1 MAVFGLPVFG
11 QRKEIEKQKIQG
23 EEKEMKIIIVGCGKV
38 GATLAEQLSNE
49 GNDIV
54 IVDKDAEKVQ
64 DISNACDI
72 MGVVGSGSSHN
83 VQLEAG
89 IREAN
94 LLIAVTGSDELNLL
108 CCLIAKKAG
117 NGCQTIARV
126 RNPEYSQEV
135 RFIREELGMA
145 MVINPEQAAASEM
158 ARILR
163 FPSAIKIET
172 FANGHIE
179 LLQFRIGA
187 NSVLNNMR
195 IADMGAKL
203 HCEVL
208 VCPVVRGDQVIIP
221 DGNVVLQERDIVSI
235 VAPPKMASQF
245 FKKIKVQTD
254 QVRDTLII
262 GGSTTAYY
270 LAKQLLTMGIDVKI
284 IDKNRERCEELS
296 DLLPKATII
305 CGEGTDQD
313 VLMEEGVNWMDS
325 FVTLT
330 DVDEENILLS
340 LFAKEHAP
348 KIKSITKVN
357 NTTFDEVINKLDL
370 DSIIYPKYV
379 TAEYIVR
386 YVRAMKNTIGS
397 NVETLY
403 RLVNNRVEALEFVI
417 RQSSPILDIPLEKL
431 SLKKNLLIASIYRDG
446 VLIMPNGQDV
456 MSIGDKV
463 IVVTTNQGLDDISDI
478 VKER

>member
-158 ARILR
+158 ARIDLT
-163 FPSAIKIET
+163 FPIC
-172 FANGHIE
+172 H
-179 LLQFRIGA
+179 Q
-187 NSVLNNMR
+187 
-195 IADMGAKL
+195 D
-203 HCEVL
+203 
-208 VCPVVRGDQVIIP
+208 
-221 DGNVVLQERDIVSI
+221 RDFC
-235 VAPPKMASQF
+235 KR
-245 FKKIKVQTD
+245 T
-254 QVRDTLII
+254 
-262 GGSTTAYY
+262 
-270 LAKQLLTMGIDVKI
+270 
-284 IDKNRERCEELS
+284 
-296 DLLPKATII
+296 
-305 CGEGTDQD
+305 
-313 VLMEEGVNWMDS
+313 
-325 FVTLT
+325 
-330 DVDEENILLS
+330 
-340 LFAKEHAP
+340 H
-348 KIKSITKVN
+348 
-357 NTTFDEVINKLDL
+357 
-370 DSIIYPKYV
+370 
-379 TAEYIVR
+379 
-386 YVRAMKNTIGS
+386 
-397 NVETLY
+397 
-403 RLVNNRVEALEFVI
+403 
-417 RQSSPILDIPLEKL
+417 
-431 SLKKNLLIASIYRDG
+431 
-446 VLIMPNGQDV
+446 
-456 MSIGDKV
+456 
-463 IVVTTNQGLDDISDI
+463 
-478 VKER
+478 

>member
-195 IADMGAKL
+195 ISFRMEMS
-203 HCEVL
+203 C
-208 VCPVVRGDQVIIP
+208 CRSVISC
-221 DGNVVLQERDIVSI
+221 RSWHRR
-235 VAPPKMASQF
+235 KWRAS
-245 FKKIKVQTD
+245 
-254 QVRDTLII
+254 
-262 GGSTTAYY
+262 
-270 LAKQLLTMGIDVKI
+270 
-284 IDKNRERCEELS
+284 
-296 DLLPKATII
+296 
-305 CGEGTDQD
+305 
-313 VLMEEGVNWMDS
+313 
-325 FVTLT
+325 
-330 DVDEENILLS
+330 S
-340 LFAKEHAP
+340 LKRS
-348 KIKSITKVN
+348 KSRRI
-357 NTTFDEVINKLDL
+357 
-370 DSIIYPKYV
+370 
-379 TAEYIVR
+379 R
-386 YVRAMKNTIGS
+386 
-397 NVETLY
+397 
-403 RLVNNRVEALEFVI
+403 FVI
-417 RQSSPILDIPLEKL
+417 P
-431 SLKKNLLIASIYRDG
+431 
-446 VLIMPNGQDV
+446 
-456 MSIGDKV
+456 
-463 IVVTTNQGLDDISDI
+463 
-478 VKER
+478 

>member
-145 MVINPEQAAASEM
+145 I
-158 ARILR
+158 
-163 FPSAIKIET
+163 
-172 FANGHIE
+172 GH
-179 LLQFRIGA
+179 QSG
-187 NSVLNNMR
+187 
-195 IADMGAKL
+195 
-203 HCEVL
+203 
-208 VCPVVRGDQVIIP
+208 
-221 DGNVVLQERDIVSI
+221 
-235 VAPPKMASQF
+235 
-245 FKKIKVQTD
+245 T
-254 QVRDTLII
+254 
-262 GGSTTAYY
+262 GGS
-270 LAKQLLTMGIDVKI
+270 
-284 IDKNRERCEELS
+284 
-296 DLLPKATII
+296 
-305 CGEGTDQD
+305 
-313 VLMEEGVNWMDS
+313 
-325 FVTLT
+325 F
-330 DVDEENILLS
+330 
-340 LFAKEHAP
+340 
-348 KIKSITKVN
+348 
-357 NTTFDEVINKLDL
+357 
-370 DSIIYPKYV
+370 
-379 TAEYIVR
+379 
-386 YVRAMKNTIGS
+386 
-397 NVETLY
+397 
-403 RLVNNRVEALEFVI
+403 
-417 RQSSPILDIPLEKL
+417 
-431 SLKKNLLIASIYRDG
+431 RDG
-446 VLIMPNGQDV
+446 KDLTFPICHQDR
-456 MSIGDKV
+456 DFCKR
-463 IVVTTNQGLDDISDI
+463 TH
-478 VKER
+478 

>member
-1 MAVFGLPVFG
+1 
-11 QRKEIEKQKIQG
+11 
-23 EEKEMKIIIVGCGKV
+23 MKIIIVGCGKV

-208 VCPVVRGDQVIIP
+208 VCTVVRGDQVIIP

-330 DVDEENILLS
+330 DVDEENI
-340 LFAKEHAP
+340 
-348 KIKSITKVN
+348 
-357 NTTFDEVINKLDL
+357 TFDEVINKLDL

-431 SLKKNLLIASIYRDG
+431 SLKKNLLIASIYR
-446 VLIMPNGQDV
+446 
-456 MSIGDKV
+456 
-463 IVVTTNQGLDDISDI
+463 
-478 VKER
+478 

>member
-195 IADMGAKL
+195 IADMGAKI

-208 VCPVVRGDQVIIP
+208 VCTVVRGDQVIIP
-221 DGNVVLQERDIVSI
+221 DGMSCCRSVISCRSWHRRKWRVS
-235 VAPPKMASQF
+235 
-245 FKKIKVQTD
+245 
-254 QVRDTLII
+254 
-262 GGSTTAYY
+262 
-270 LAKQLLTMGIDVKI
+270 
-284 IDKNRERCEELS
+284 
-296 DLLPKATII
+296 
-305 CGEGTDQD
+305 
-313 VLMEEGVNWMDS
+313 
-325 FVTLT
+325 
-330 DVDEENILLS
+330 S
-340 LFAKEHAP
+340 LKRS
-348 KIKSITKVN
+348 KSRRI
-357 NTTFDEVINKLDL
+357 
-370 DSIIYPKYV
+370 
-379 TAEYIVR
+379 R
-386 YVRAMKNTIGS
+386 
-397 NVETLY
+397 
-403 RLVNNRVEALEFVI
+403 FVI
-417 RQSSPILDIPLEKL
+417 P
-431 SLKKNLLIASIYRDG
+431 
-446 VLIMPNGQDV
+446 
-456 MSIGDKV
+456 
-463 IVVTTNQGLDDISDI
+463 
-478 VKER
+478 

>member
-1 MAVFGLPVFG
+1 M
-11 QRKEIEKQKIQG
+11 
-23 EEKEMKIIIVGCGKV
+23 
-38 GATLAEQLSNE
+38 
-49 GNDIV
+49 
-54 IVDKDAEKVQ
+54 
-64 DISNACDI
+64 
-72 MGVVGSGSSHN
+72 
-83 VQLEAG
+83 
-89 IREAN
+89 
-94 LLIAVTGSDELNLL
+94 
-108 CCLIAKKAG
+108 
-117 NGCQTIARV
+117 

-195 IADMGAKL
+195 IADMGAKI

-208 VCPVVRGDQVIIP
+208 VCTVVRGDQVIIP

-296 DLLPKATII
+296 DLLPK
-305 CGEGTDQD
+305 
-313 VLMEEGVNWMDS
+313 
-325 FVTLT
+325 
-330 DVDEENILLS
+330 
-340 LFAKEHAP
+340 
-348 KIKSITKVN
+348 
-357 NTTFDEVINKLDL
+357 
-370 DSIIYPKYV
+370 
-379 TAEYIVR
+379 
-386 YVRAMKNTIGS
+386 
-397 NVETLY
+397 
-403 RLVNNRVEALEFVI
+403 
-417 RQSSPILDIPLEKL
+417 
-431 SLKKNLLIASIYRDG
+431 
-446 VLIMPNGQDV
+446 
-456 MSIGDKV
+456 
-463 IVVTTNQGLDDISDI
+463 
-478 VKER
+478 